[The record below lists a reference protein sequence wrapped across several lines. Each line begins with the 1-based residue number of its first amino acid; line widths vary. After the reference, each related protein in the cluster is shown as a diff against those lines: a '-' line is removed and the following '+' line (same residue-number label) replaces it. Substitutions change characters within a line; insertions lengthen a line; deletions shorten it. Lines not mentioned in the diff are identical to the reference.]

1 MLSIVLSSLVQLGFA
16 RLNKCQ
22 RRDRTMQRQNSVF
35 GGPATSLE
43 LRYTGKPV
51 SGWGGLLV
59 VMRYFEKRG
68 VRQVLQS
75 ALADGRTSP
84 NQMPVVDLVLALLAA
99 VLTGGR
105 RFAHVERLRTD
116 EVVQATLGLARMPSA
131 MTLTRYFGGLVR
143 SQVEHLSAVLGQFV
157 FGQLTGP
164 PLGAT
169 LDLDSTVFERYGGQE
184 GSLKGYN
191 PRKHGRP
198 SHHPLLAM
206 LAEAKLVLHAWLRSG
221 NTASARG
228 VKAFLAETLA
238 RLPHDFRLYA
248 VRADSGFFVSDFLTE
263 LERRELPY
271 VIAVRMNPRLR
282 RAVAAIGQWQSF
294 AAGLEAGETSY
305 CAPGWQVPRRLVV
318 VRELLRERP
327 EARGRKL
334 LEVPGYTFHVLVT
347 TLHHQPVATW
357 RFYNSRAESENLI
370 KELKEDFAADGF
382 CLQSFD
388 GTEAAFRLI
397 CFLFNLLADFKR
409 QVTQEQAPRLATLR
423 TQVLVVGAILGR
435 EGRHTV
441 LRLGLRERWRHRFAT
456 LLERI
461 AALAISTVAQFADYA
476 KNPALRPWKPR
487 RPSRLRHLTLV
498 SN

>member
-1 MLSIVLSSLVQLGFA
+1 
-16 RLNKCQ
+16 
-22 RRDRTMQRQNSVF
+22 MQGQSSVF
-35 GGPATSLE
+35 GGPATSLA
-43 LRYTGKPV
+43 LRYTGQPV
-51 SGWGGLLV
+51 SGWGGLLA
-59 VMRYFEKRG
+59 VMRYCEKRA

-75 ALADGRTSP
+75 ALPDGRTSP
-84 NQMPVVDLVLALLAA
+84 NQIPVVDLVLAFLVA

-116 EVVQATLGLARMPSA
+116 EVVQAMLGLVRMPSA

-143 SQVEHLSAVLGQFV
+143 SQVEHLSAVLGEFM
-157 FGQLTGP
+157 FRRLP
-164 PLGAT
+164 RAALGAT
-169 LDLDSTVFERYGGQE
+169 LDLDSTVFERYGRQE
-184 GSLKGYN
+184 GSLQGYN

-221 NTASARG
+221 NTSSARG
-228 VKAFLAETLA
+228 VRAFLVEALA

-248 VRADSGFFVSDFLTE
+248 VRADSGFFVSEFLDE
-263 LERRELPY
+263 LEQRALPY
-271 VIAVRMNPRLR
+271 VIAVRMNPLLR

-294 AAGLEAGETSY
+294 APGLEAGETSY
-305 CAPGWQVPRRLVV
+305 CAHGWQASRRLVV
-318 VRELLRERP
+318 VRELLCERP
-327 EARGRKL
+327 QARGRKL

-347 TLHHQPVATW
+347 TLHHDPLATW
-357 RFYNSRAESENLI
+357 RFYNSRAESENRI

-397 CFLFNLLADFKR
+397 CFLFNLIAEFKR
-409 QVTQEQAPRLATLR
+409 EVTQEQAPRLSTLR

-441 LRLGLRERWRHRFAT
+441 VRLGLRDRWRQHFAM

-461 AALAISTVAQFADYA
+461 AALAISTVVQFTDYA

-487 RPSRLRHLTLV
+487 QPSRLRHLALV
-498 SN
+498 PN

>member
-1 MLSIVLSSLVQLGFA
+1 MQEQSSVL
-16 RLNKCQ
+16 
-22 RRDRTMQRQNSVF
+22 

-51 SGWGGLLV
+51 SGWGGLV
-59 VMRYFEKRG
+59 AVMRYLEWRG
-68 VRQVLQS
+68 VRRVLEA
-75 ALADGRTSP
+75 ALPDGRTSP
-84 NQMPVVDLVLALLAA
+84 NQIPVVDLVLAFLAA

-116 EVVQATLGLARMPSA
+116 EVVQAILGMARMPSA

-143 SQVEHLSAVLGQFV
+143 SQVEHLSAVLGQFI
-157 FGQLTGP
+157 FGQLKRP

-169 LDLDSTVFERYGGQE
+169 LDLDSTVFERYGRQE

-221 NTASARG
+221 NTTSARG

-238 RLPHDFRLYA
+238 RLPSDFRLYA
-248 VRADSGFFVSDFLTE
+248 VRADSGFFMSEFLEE
-263 LERRELPY
+263 LERRALPY

-282 RAVAAIGQWQSF
+282 RAVAAIRQWQSF
-294 AAGLEAGETSY
+294 APGLEAAETTY
-305 CAPGWQVPRRLVV
+305 RAHGWSAPRRLVV
-318 VRELLRERP
+318 VRELLDERP

-347 TLHHQPVATW
+347 TLGHDPVATW
-357 RFYNSRAESENLI
+357 RFYNSRAESENRI
-370 KELKEDFAADGF
+370 KELKEDFGADGF

-397 CFLFNLLADFKR
+397 CFLFNLVAEFKR
-409 QVTQEQAPRLATLR
+409 EVIQDQAPRLSTLR
-423 TQVLVVGAILGR
+423 TQVLVIGAILGR
-435 EGRHTV
+435 EGRYTV
-441 LRLGLRERWRHRFAT
+441 LRLGLRERWRQRLAT
-456 LLERI
+456 LLQRI
-461 AALAISTVAQFADYA
+461 AALAISTVAQFADHA
-476 KNPALRPWKPR
+476 KNPVPRPWKPR
-487 RPSRLRHLTLV
+487 RPAHRYPLV
-498 SN
+498 LVPN